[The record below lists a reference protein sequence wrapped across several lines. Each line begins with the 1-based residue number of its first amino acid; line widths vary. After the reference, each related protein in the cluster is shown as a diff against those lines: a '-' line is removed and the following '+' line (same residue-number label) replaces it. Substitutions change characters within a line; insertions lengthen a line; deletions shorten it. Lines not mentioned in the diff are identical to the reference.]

1 MTMVDIMA
9 ALLAR
14 LALVSPTLDVV
25 PENTPYVPV
34 AGRAYMASTLL
45 AAEPAN
51 PVMGGA
57 FHRDRGLFQVALRFP
72 AGQGAG
78 AALLHAERV
87 RDAFARGTTLVAGDG
102 VVLVTGTPSIG
113 PSHVDAD
120 RFTLPLRVA
129 WQGDSFS

>member
-1 MTMVDIMA
+1 MNMVDIAA

-14 LALVSPTLDVV
+14 LALVSPALDVV
-25 PENTPYVPV
+25 PENTPYTPV
-34 AGRAYMASTLL
+34 AGRAFMATNLL
-45 AAEPAN
+45 AADPLN

-72 AGQGAG
+72 AGAGAG
-78 AALLHAERV
+78 AALAHAERL
-87 RDAFARGTTLVAGDG
+87 RDAFTRGTTLAAGDG
-102 VVLVTGTPSIG
+102 FVLVTGTPSIG

-129 WQGDSFS
+129 WQADAFS